1 MKSVL
6 PGLLAPLLL
15 TTAFEQPD
23 QGVGPATATRLL
35 SGTRI
40 LQVQKPQSDFIY
52 RPPPPVSAEAKRD
65 MEAKLSEAR
74 VRYEANPHDPE
85 AIIWLGRRLG
95 YLGRFREAV
104 QAFSDG
110 VHEFPADPRFY
121 RHRGHRYITLRRF
134 DLAIQDL
141 EKAAELI
148 KGKADEVEPDG
159 QPNAR
164 NIPTSTLQFNIWY
177 HLGLAHYL
185 KGNNEKALR
194 SYRECLKVSKNP
206 DALVATAH
214 WLYMTLRR
222 LNRLQEEI
230 KLLEQIKENMD
241 VIENQG
247 YYQLLLM
254 YKGQISAETLEQ
266 EASKQQ
272 ASPGS
277 TSILYGVG
285 NWHRLDAREKDALR
299 VFRKIL
305 SGNQWT
311 SFGFIA
317 AEVELKNMKVT
328 P

>member
-15 TTAFEQPD
+15 TAAFEQPH
-23 QGVGPATATRLL
+23 QGVGPVTATRLP
-35 SGTRI
+35 SGTGI
-40 LQVQKPQSDFIY
+40 LQVQKPQRDFIY

-65 MEAKLSEAR
+65 MEAKLKEAR

-104 QAFSDG
+104 QVFSDG
-110 VHEFPADPRFY
+110 VYEFPADPRFY

-185 KGNNEKALR
+185 KGN
-194 SYRECLKVSKNP
+194 
-206 DALVATAH
+206 
-214 WLYMTLRR
+214 
-222 LNRLQEEI
+222 
-230 KLLEQIKENMD
+230 
-241 VIENQG
+241 G
-247 YYQLLLM
+247 
-254 YKGQISAETLEQ
+254 
-266 EASKQQ
+266 
-272 ASPGS
+272 PGPGD
-277 TSILYGVG
+277 TRY
-285 NWHRLDAREKDALR
+285 
-299 VFRKIL
+299 
-305 SGNQWT
+305 
-311 SFGFIA
+311 
-317 AEVELKNMKVT
+317 
-328 P
+328 